1 MVVTMSEDHLTPSAN
16 PPVDVTSWTQAT
28 DPRDRSRAGIATRTK
43 APLDAHAIWKVKEG
57 RREAISLLEEQSAI
71 RVPDL
76 IPLRYKRMS
85 ASPFTFY
92 RGTVLI
98 MTNDLASTPVTGIPV
113 QCVGDAHIGNFGIF
127 RSPSARLVFDINDF
141 DETAIGPWE
150 WDLKR
155 LAASVEICGRANKI
169 KEKDRRAAVV
179 QCVHTY
185 RTRMK
190 WFSEMDYLD
199 AWYEHL
205 DVEETLDRFETTGSK
220 RSRVLR
226 EAAMK
231 ALLKDNDAA
240 AAKLCRYESGKLRF
254 KSNPPEL
261 VPINQLDDYADLDAL
276 QARIDTLFESYR
288 HSLYDDRRWVFDHL
302 RYQDAARK
310 VVGVGSVGQRAWTS
324 VWIAR
329 DIDDPMM
336 IQMKEATYSV
346 LEHYCG
352 ASPYATHGERV
363 VQGQKLIQNT
373 ADVLLGWSSFM
384 AEDGRPRDYYVRQLW
399 NGKGSIDIDN
409 LNASGLSD
417 LSRMCAWSLAHAHA
431 RTGDSIAIANYMG
444 GTDEFDQAIAS
455 FAVSYAEQND
465 EDYAVFKKLLKS
477 GIFFKIQIKN
487 RPFFCQNLPQRKR
500 KGCFQA
506 SAKW

>member
-1 MVVTMSEDHLTPSAN
+1 MDS
-16 PPVDVTSWTQAT
+16 
-28 DPRDRSRAGIATRTK
+28 
-43 APLDAHAIWKVKEG
+43 HAIWQVQEG

-71 RVPDL
+71 RVPEL
-76 IPLRYKRMS
+76 VPLRYKRMS

-98 MTNDLASTPVTGIPV
+98 MTNDLATTPVTGIPV

-141 DETAIGPWE
+141 DETAVGPWE

-155 LAASVEICGRANKI
+155 LAVSVEIMWPRQQNQGEGSPRRRGAMRAHLPYPHEVVLRDGLSRCLVRASRCGG
-169 KEKDRRAAVV
+169 
-179 QCVHTY
+179 
-185 RTRMK
+185 
-190 WFSEMDYLD
+190 
-199 AWYEHL
+199 
-205 DVEETLDRFETTGSK
+205 TLDRFETTGSK

-240 AAKLCRYESGKLRF
+240 AAKLCKFENGKLRF

-276 QARIDTLFESYR
+276 QARLDALIESYR

-310 VVGVGSVGQRAWTS
+310 VVGVGSVGQRAWAS

-329 DIDDPMM
+329 DADDPMM
-336 IQMKEATYSV
+336 LQMKEATYSV

-384 AEDGRPRDYYVRQLW
+384 AEDGRKRDYYVRQLW

-444 GTDEFDQAIAS
+444 GTDEFDQSIAS

-465 EDYAVFKKLLKS
+465 EDYAIFKKLIKS
-477 GIFFKIQIKN
+477 GE
-487 RPFFCQNLPQRKR
+487 LP
-500 KGCFQA
+500 CA
-506 SAKW
+506 

>member
-1 MVVTMSEDHLTPSAN
+1 MSEVSEVAQDHLTPSPN
-16 PPVDVTSWTQAT
+16 PPVDVTSWRQA
-28 DPRDRSRAGIATRTK
+28 DNPRERSRAGIAARAK
-43 APLDAHAIWKVKEG
+43 APLESHAIWQVRPG
-57 RREAISLLEEQSAI
+57 RRESIALLEEQSAI

-85 ASPFTFY
+85 VSPFTFY
-92 RGTVLI
+92 RGTALI
-98 MTNDLASTPVTGIPV
+98 MTNDLATTPVTGIPV

-155 LAASVEICGRANKI
+155 LAVSVEICGRANKL
-169 KEKDRRAAVV
+169 KEKDVRAAVLRCV
-179 QCVHTY
+179 QTY
-185 RTRMK
+185 RECIK
-190 WFSEMDYLD
+190 QFSEMDYLD

-205 DVEETLDRFETTGSK
+205 DVEETLDRFETNAGGK
-220 RSRVLR
+220 RNRTLR

-240 AAKLCRYESGKLRF
+240 AAKLCKLKDGKLRF

-261 VPINQLDDYADLDAL
+261 VPINELTSYADPEAL
-276 QARIDTLFESYR
+276 QARLDTLFENYR
-288 HSLYDDRRWVFDHL
+288 HSLYEDRRWVFDHF
-302 RYQDAARK
+302 RYQDGARK
-310 VVGVGSVGQRAWTS
+310 VVGVGSVGQRAWAS

-352 ASPYATHGERV
+352 APPYATHGERV
-363 VQGQKLIQNT
+363 VQGQKLIQST
-373 ADVLLGWSSFM
+373 ADVLLGWTSFL
-384 AEDGRPRDYYVRQLW
+384 AEDGRKRDYYVRQLW

-409 LNASGLSD
+409 LNATALSD
-417 LSRMCAWSLAHAHA
+417 LSRMCAWCLAHAHA
-431 RTGDSIAIANYMG
+431 RTGDSIAIANYLG
-444 GTDEFDQAIAS
+444 GSDDFDRAIAS

-465 EDYAVFKKLLKS
+465 EDYAVFKSL
-477 GIFFKIQIKN
+477 IKKGE
-487 RPFFCQNLPQRKR
+487 LP
-500 KGCFQA
+500 CA
-506 SAKW
+506 

>member
-1 MVVTMSEDHLTPSAN
+1 MSEVAQDHITPSDN
-16 PPVDVTSWTQAT
+16 PPVDVTSWRQAES
-28 DPRDRSRAGIATRTK
+28 PRERSRAGIAARAK
-43 APLDAHAIWKVKEG
+43 APLEAHAIWQVRSG
-57 RREAISLLEEQSAI
+57 RKEAIALLEEQSAI

-98 MTNDLASTPVTGIPV
+98 MTNDLATTPVTGIPV

-155 LAASVEICGRANKI
+155 LAVSVEICGRANKL
-169 KEKDRRAAVV
+169 KEKDIRAAVM

-185 RTRMK
+185 RERIK

-199 AWYEHL
+199 AWYAHL
-205 DVEETLDRFETTGSK
+205 DVEETLDRFETNAGGK
-220 RSRVLR
+220 RNRTLR

-240 AAKLCRYESGKLRF
+240 AAKLCRFKDGKLRF
-254 KSNPPEL
+254 RSDPPEL
-261 VPINQLDDYADLDAL
+261 VPINELDSYADLDAL
-276 QARIDTLFESYR
+276 QARIDTLFDNYR
-288 HSLYDDRRWVFDHL
+288 HSLYEDRRWVFDHFH
-302 RYQDAARK
+302 YQDAARK
-310 VVGVGSVGQRAWTS
+310 VVGVGSVGQRAWAT
-324 VWIAR
+324 VWTAR
-329 DIDDPMM
+329 DMDDPMM

-363 VQGQKLIQNT
+363 VQGQKLIQST
-373 ADVLLGWSSFM
+373 ADVLLGWTSFM
-384 AEDGRPRDYYVRQLW
+384 AEDGKKRDYYVRQLW

-409 LNASGLSD
+409 LNATALSD
-417 LSRMCAWSLAHAHA
+417 LSRMCAWCLAHAHA
-431 RTGDSIAIANYMG
+431 RTGDSIAIANYLG
-444 GTDEFDQAIAS
+444 GSDDFDKAIAS

-465 EDYAVFKKLLKS
+465 EDYAVFKKM
-477 GIFFKIQIKN
+477 IKKG
-487 RPFFCQNLPQRKR
+487 QLP
-500 KGCFQA
+500 CA
-506 SAKW
+506 

>member
-1 MVVTMSEDHLTPSAN
+1 M
-16 PPVDVTSWTQAT
+16 
-28 DPRDRSRAGIATRTK
+28 
-43 APLDAHAIWKVKEG
+43 
-57 RREAISLLEEQSAI
+57 
-71 RVPDL
+71 
-76 IPLRYKRMS
+76 
-85 ASPFTFY
+85 
-92 RGTVLI
+92 
-98 MTNDLASTPVTGIPV
+98 
-113 QCVGDAHIGNFGIF
+113 
-127 RSPSARLVFDINDF
+127 
-141 DETAIGPWE
+141 
-150 WDLKR
+150 
-155 LAASVEICGRANKI
+155 
-169 KEKDRRAAVV
+169 
-179 QCVHTY
+179 
-185 RTRMK
+185 
-190 WFSEMDYLD
+190 
-199 AWYEHL
+199 
-205 DVEETLDRFETTGSK
+205 
-220 RSRVLR
+220 
-226 EAAMK
+226 
-231 ALLKDNDAA
+231 
-240 AAKLCRYESGKLRF
+240 
-254 KSNPPEL
+254 
-261 VPINQLDDYADLDAL
+261 
-276 QARIDTLFESYR
+276 
-288 HSLYDDRRWVFDHL
+288 

-477 GIFFKIQIKN
+477 GD
-487 RPFFCQNLPQRKR
+487 LP
-500 KGCFQA
+500 C
-506 SAKW
+506 

>member
-1 MVVTMSEDHLTPSAN
+1 MSEDHLTPSSN
-16 PPVDVTSWTQAT
+16 PSIDVTSWKQAVQ
-28 DPRDRSRAGIATRTK
+28 PKDRSRAGIAARAK
-43 APLDAHAIWKVKEG
+43 APLESHAIWQVREG
-57 RREAISLLEEQSAI
+57 RRETIALLEEQSAI
-71 RVPDL
+71 RVPEL

-85 ASPFTFY
+85 VSPFTFY

-141 DETAIGPWE
+141 DETAVGPWE

-155 LAASVEICGRANKI
+155 LAVSVEICGRANKI
-169 KEKDRRAAVV
+169 RPKDRRDAVL
-179 QCVHTY
+179 QCVRTY
-185 RTRMK
+185 RERMK

-205 DVEETLDRFETTGSK
+205 DVEETLDRFESESG
-220 RSRVLR
+220 RRNPMLR
-226 EAAMK
+226 DTAMK

-240 AAKLCRYESGKLRF
+240 AAKLCHYEGGKLRF

-261 VPINQLDDYADLDAL
+261 VPINELSEYADPETL

-288 HSLYDDRRWVFDHL
+288 HSLYDDRRMVFDHL

-352 ASPYATHGERV
+352 ASPYPTHGERV

-384 AEDGRPRDYYVRQLW
+384 AEDGRKRDYYVRQLW
-399 NGKGSIDIDN
+399 NGKGSIDIDS
-409 LNASGLSD
+409 LNAAD
-417 LSRMCAWSLAHAHA
+417 LIDLARMCAWSLAHAHA

-444 GTDEFDQAIAS
+444 GTDEFDQALAS
-455 FAVSYAEQND
+455 FSVSYAEQND
-465 EDYAVFKKLLKS
+465 EDYALFMKLIES
-477 GIFFKIQIKN
+477 GE
-487 RPFFCQNLPQRKR
+487 LP
-500 KGCFQA
+500 CA
-506 SAKW
+506 

>member
-1 MVVTMSEDHLTPSAN
+1 M
-16 PPVDVTSWTQAT
+16 
-28 DPRDRSRAGIATRTK
+28 
-43 APLDAHAIWKVKEG
+43 
-57 RREAISLLEEQSAI
+57 
-71 RVPDL
+71 
-76 IPLRYKRMS
+76 
-85 ASPFTFY
+85 
-92 RGTVLI
+92 
-98 MTNDLASTPVTGIPV
+98 

-465 EDYAVFKKLLKS
+465 EDYAVFKNLLKS
-477 GIFFKIQIKN
+477 DD
-487 RPFFCQNLPQRKR
+487 LPR
-500 KGCFQA
+500 
-506 SAKW
+506 

>member
-98 MTNDLASTPVTGIPV
+98 MTNDLVSTPVTGIPV

-465 EDYAVFKKLLKS
+465 EDYTVFKKLLKS
-477 GIFFKIQIKN
+477 GD
-487 RPFFCQNLPQRKR
+487 LP
-500 KGCFQA
+500 C
-506 SAKW
+506 

>member
-1 MVVTMSEDHLTPSAN
+1 M
-16 PPVDVTSWTQAT
+16 
-28 DPRDRSRAGIATRTK
+28 
-43 APLDAHAIWKVKEG
+43 
-57 RREAISLLEEQSAI
+57 EEQSAI
-71 RVPDL
+71 RVPEL
-76 IPLRYKRMS
+76 VPLRYKRMS

-98 MTNDLASTPVTGIPV
+98 MTNDLATTPVTGIPV

-141 DETAIGPWE
+141 DETAVGPWE

-179 QCVHTY
+179 QCVRTY

-226 EAAMK
+226 DAAMK
-231 ALLKDNDAA
+231 ALL
-240 AAKLCRYESGKLRF
+240 
-254 KSNPPEL
+254 
-261 VPINQLDDYADLDAL
+261 DAL
-276 QARIDTLFESYR
+276 QARLDALIESYR

-310 VVGVGSVGQRAWTS
+310 VVGVGSVGQRAWAS

-329 DIDDPMM
+329 DADDPMM
-336 IQMKEATYSV
+336 LQMKEDTYSV

-384 AEDGRPRDYYVRQLW
+384 AEDGRKRDYYVRQLW

-444 GTDEFDQAIAS
+444 GTDEFDQSIAS

-465 EDYAVFKKLLKS
+465 EDYAIFKKLIKS
-477 GIFFKIQIKN
+477 GE
-487 RPFFCQNLPQRKR
+487 LP
-500 KGCFQA
+500 CA
-506 SAKW
+506 

>member
-310 VVGVGSVGQRAWTS
+310 VVGVG
-324 VWIAR
+324 
-329 DIDDPMM
+329 
-336 IQMKEATYSV
+336 
-346 LEHYCG
+346 
-352 ASPYATHGERV
+352 
-363 VQGQKLIQNT
+363 QGQKLIQNT

-477 GIFFKIQIKN
+477 GD
-487 RPFFCQNLPQRKR
+487 LP
-500 KGCFQA
+500 C
-506 SAKW
+506 

>member
-205 DVEETLDRFETTGSK
+205 DVEETLDRFETTGYK

-477 GIFFKIQIKN
+477 GD
-487 RPFFCQNLPQRKR
+487 LP
-500 KGCFQA
+500 C
-506 SAKW
+506 